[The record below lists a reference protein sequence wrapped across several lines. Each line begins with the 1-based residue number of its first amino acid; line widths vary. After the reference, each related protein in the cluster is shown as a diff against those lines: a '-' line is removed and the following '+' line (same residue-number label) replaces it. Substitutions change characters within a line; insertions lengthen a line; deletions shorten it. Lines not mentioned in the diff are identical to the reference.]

1 MSNSTIL
8 NHAPTY
14 VTVEES
20 QYMLYLHI
28 GQVAFAS
35 GQPLRNRI
43 TFAFKPA
50 NASDKTKG
58 GEIKKAW
65 FKKMQKTDLYD
76 ILKETGA
83 TIDSNETKNK
93 AILRF
98 TDLLESHGVRVFEPD
113 YTRIMQ
119 YSHETMML
127 DNSYYYVGS
136 DAYENASECK
146 EAIPSDWSVLPDSPR
161 F

>member
-8 NHAPTY
+8 NYAPTY

-28 GQVAFAS
+28 GQVAFAYN
-35 GQPLRNRI
+35 QPLRNRI
-43 TFAFKPA
+43 TIAFKPA
-50 NASDKTKG
+50 SASDKTKG
-58 GEIKKAW
+58 GNIKKAW

-83 TIDSNETKNK
+83 TIDSNEAKNN

-98 TDLLESHGVRVFEPD
+98 TDLLESHGVRVFEPS

-119 YSHETMML
+119 HCHETMML
-127 DNSYYYVGS
+127 DHSYYYVGS

-146 EAIPSDWSVLPDSPR
+146 EAIPSDWSVLPDSTR